1 VRARV
6 LTKAR
11 SLHEKKQPSVAP
23 LLPMLVLFFLLE
35 GGSFPFLI
43 GLNSTYNWAFT

>member
-1 VRARV
+1 MTGPGNQVRARV

-35 GGSFPFLI
+35 GGVSH
-43 GLNSTYNWAFT
+43 S